1 MSVLLALP
9 AIGVVIF
16 LTRGAQT
23 GFKQLWMMLQVQ
35 ILIAFPF
42 LPVDAMGY
50 LNRAFEFSRQ
60 FLFRWTVNWRFV
72 GEEMFL
78 SREFSYS
85 LLAGHISILAIF
97 VLTRWLKPA
106 QRPIQDMIK
115 RALNREEPLGD
126 IQMQVSRRITPSFIL
141 TTILT
146 ANVVGMLY
154 ARSLHYQFYAYLAW
168 STPFL
173 LWKSG
178 LHPICQYALWTAQ
191 EWAWNVYPSTSLS
204 SIVVVGIMAT
214 TVAAVWLGTED
225 EAFPEVKDTT
235 RPEDRWYIK

>member
-23 GFKQLWMMLQVQ
+23 GLKQLWMMLQVQ

-60 FLFRWTVNWRFV
+60 FLFKWTVNWRFV

-106 QRPIQDMIK
+106 QRPI
-115 RALNREEPLGD
+115 
-126 IQMQVSRRITPSFIL
+126 
-141 TTILT
+141 
-146 ANVVGMLY
+146 
-154 ARSLHYQFYAYLAW
+154 H
-168 STPFL
+168 
-173 LWKSG
+173 LWR
-178 LHPICQYALWTAQ
+178 
-191 EWAWNVYPSTSLS
+191 TS
-204 SIVVVGIMAT
+204 
-214 TVAAVWLGTED
+214 
-225 EAFPEVKDTT
+225 P
-235 RPEDRWYIK
+235 